1 MQKEKPEEIRKN
13 VSKEVLRKQEKKEY
27 NLSGKMLYVSDLDGT
42 LLNRD
47 ALLNEDVPKRLNA
60 LIEQGL
66 CFTVATAR
74 TYATVN
80 SIMKDVNL
88 TCPMILMNG
97 VMLYD
102 PVSKSCITSASSE

>member
-1 MQKEKPEEIRKN
+1 MQQYLFFRVREEAEKCACLEVKADKNQKEKSEEIRKN
-13 VSKEVLRKQEKKEY
+13 VSKEVLGKQKKKEY

-42 LLNRD
+42 LLNSD

-74 TYATVN
+74 TL
-80 SIMKDVNL
+80 SLIH
-88 TCPMILMNG
+88 I
-97 VMLYD
+97 
-102 PVSKSCITSASSE
+102 

>member
-1 MQKEKPEEIRKN
+1 
-13 VSKEVLRKQEKKEY
+13 
-27 NLSGKMLYVSDLDGT
+27 MLYVSDLDGT

-80 SIMKDVNL
+80 PIMKDVNL
-88 TCPMILMNG
+88 T
-97 VMLYD
+97 
-102 PVSKSCITSASSE
+102 